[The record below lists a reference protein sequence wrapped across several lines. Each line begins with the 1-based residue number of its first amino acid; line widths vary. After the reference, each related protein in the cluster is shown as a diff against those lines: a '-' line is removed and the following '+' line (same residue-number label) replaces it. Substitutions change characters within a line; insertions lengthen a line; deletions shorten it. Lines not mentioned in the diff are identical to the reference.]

1 MLREMGKR
9 VSMDLLREF
18 LRQHAHE
25 MPRTMLRYA
34 IEKMSET
41 ERKEWMS
48 IPTDKFTSD
57 YVVKT
62 NPFAGIPTPQFTDII
77 LHDAQQSDEAV
88 FYLLHHRLDRQ
99 LREIYETYH
108 RQLFDNFED
117 ITDDFFLYLREGKDG
132 TNRLPYQSL
141 QNIKNSDALETW
153 LQKTFR
159 NYISNRTKDE
169 ERISF
174 ADVSI
179 ENLSD
184 DSSIALTEEQK
195 LNIVAHLIAYALQV
209 YYPRGRFILL
219 RMLLTMLNKQKA
231 LPNQEIA
238 KSLGMTDISY
248 RVSVHRIKCNL
259 TKFRHRLLKGESLRL
274 NDKHHQM
281 AQQIC
286 DNFSH
291 LYPTLLAYYT
301 QTIDTLKC
309 ADAIKQL
316 RQEHYEATGLMA
328 HEPTTD
334 DYTQITIKAFWNK
347 LNRLLI
353 V

>member
-1 MLREMGKR
+1 M
-9 VSMDLLREF
+9 
-18 LRQHAHE
+18 
-25 MPRTMLRYA
+25 
-34 IEKMSET
+34 
-41 ERKEWMS
+41 
-48 IPTDKFTSD
+48 
-57 YVVKT
+57 
-62 NPFAGIPTPQFTDII
+62 
-77 LHDAQQSDEAV
+77 
-88 FYLLHHRLDRQ
+88 DRQ

-108 RQLFDNFED
+108 RQLFDSFED

-141 QNIKNSDALETW
+141 QNIKNNNALETW
-153 LQKTFR
+153 LKNTFR
-159 NYISNRTKDE
+159 NYLSSRTKDE
-169 ERISF
+169 ERISY

-179 ENLSD
+179 EDLTE
-184 DSSIALTEEQK
+184 DSSISLTEEQK
-195 LNIVAHLIAYALQV
+195 LDIVAHLIAYALQV

-231 LPNQEIA
+231 LPNHEIA

-259 TKFRHRLLKGESLRL
+259 TKFRHRLLKGENLHID
-274 NDKHHQM
+274 NEHQQM

-328 HEPTTD
+328 HEPTSE
-334 DYTQITIKAFWNK
+334 DYTQTTIKAVWNK
-347 LNRLLI
+347 FNRLLI